1 MARRHIA
8 NGRDVGRVERG
19 DEPVNARPSAGA
31 AVGCVQAA
39 SGPGRGGRG
48 WPWASSSR
56 QARRG
61 EPAPPRRPASR
72 LALRKRSMNCS
83 ALPTADSGSSG
94 MSMHHHH
101 GQVDCRC
108 QRRQGQRALWPRGL
122 PRDHQPRA
130 THAGLAA
137 RAEPGRGRSLAG
149 GAGRGLFAAQASS
162 EK

>member
-1 MARRHIA
+1 MESYILDWAGLLLRWLHVITAIA
-8 NGRDVGRVERG
+8 WVGSSFYFVFL
-19 DEPVNARPSAGA
+19 DSSLTPPVDDDLKK
-31 AVGCVQAA
+31 Q
-39 SGPGRGGRG
+39 
-48 WPWASSSR
+48 
-56 QARRG
+56 
-61 EPAPPRRPASR
+61 PRRPASR

-149 GAGRGLFAAQASS
+149 GAGRGLFAAQVSS